1 MKKIS
6 LVIVCCF
13 AGLCSFAQNVGIG
26 TTTPGEKLDVNGNV
40 NVGGQL
46 KLAGSAGTAGQILQ
60 KDASNNPVWTDLS
73 EYKNMIVFDCPNYS
87 ITEGIHNC
95 TESWI
100 VPAGVTSI
108 VVECWGGG
116 GGGGAITA
124 GGGGGYV
131 MAKLTVTPG
140 ANTSLTIGAGGRFAS
155 AGIDAIRG
163 GNTSFVLGGTTL
175 GAFGGLGGSFVDPFF
190 SSNSGQS
197 SGGDFLVTGI
207 SNQYIG
213 FKGSPGG
220 ISKLSFVQVSATE
233 FAKVVNYG
241 DGGDAALIQ
250 GSGGKG
256 GYKLL
261 GSSISQSMFATISAI
276 HPGGGGGA
284 DDSHGYYGK
293 GGRIIIRW

>member
-6 LVIVCCF
+6 LVIACCF
-13 AGLCSFAQNVGIG
+13 AGVCSFAQNVGIG

-40 NVGGQL
+40 NVSGQL
-46 KLAGSAGTAGQILQ
+46 KLGGNGGAAGQILK

-73 EYKNMIVFDCPNYS
+73 EYKHMVVFDCSNYNITPNV
-87 ITEGIHNC
+87 HNC
-95 TESWI
+95 TDNWI

-116 GGGGAITA
+116 GGGGALTA

-131 MAKLTVTPG
+131 MAKLTVTPA
-140 ANTSLTIGAGGRFAS
+140 ANASLIIGAGGRYAS
-155 AGIDAIRG
+155 AGTDAVPG
-163 GNTSFVLGGTTL
+163 GNTSFVLAGTTL
-175 GAFGGLGGSFVDPFF
+175 GAFGGLGGSFIDPFF
-190 SSNSGQS
+190 TSGIGQS
-197 SGGDFLVTGI
+197 SGGDFVVTGI
-207 SNQYIG
+207 TNQYIG
-213 FKGSPGG
+213 FWGSPGG
-220 ISKLSFVQVSATE
+220 ISKLSFVQVSTTE

-241 DGGDAALIQ
+241 DGGDAALLQ

-261 GSSISQSMFATISAI
+261 GISISQNMFASISAI
-276 HPGGGGGA
+276 QPGGGGGA
-284 DDSHGYYGK
+284 DDSQGYYGR